1 MPTALD
7 FSGKEPSKCTII
19 RHKGGI
25 SMDILSLKN
34 ISFQNILANISLN
47 VPQNGFIT
55 LSGPSGSGKS
65 TILKICARMLTQS
78 TGELIFEGEDA
89 AKIPVDKYRMQ
100 VSYCFQQPVLFGD
113 TVADNLDFPFEI
125 RKEPVKRQHEIE
137 LLERV
142 NLSSS
147 YLEKPIADLSGGE
160 KQRVAL
166 IRNLMFKPKV
176 LLLDEVTAGLDADN
190 KKIVHMLISSY
201 RKSGGTVI
209 AVTHD
214 TDELRQAEQIIRI
227 EEGRIIEQ

>member
-1 MPTALD
+1 M
-7 FSGKEPSKCTII
+7 
-19 RHKGGI
+19 
-25 SMDILSLKN
+25 
-34 ISFQNILANISLN
+34 
-47 VPQNGFIT
+47 
-55 LSGPSGSGKS
+55 
-65 TILKICARMLTQS
+65 KICARMLTQS

-113 TVADNLDFPFEI
+113 TVSDNLDFPFEI

-137 LLERV
+137 LLKRV

>member
-1 MPTALD
+1 M
-7 FSGKEPSKCTII
+7 
-19 RHKGGI
+19 
-25 SMDILSLKN
+25 
-34 ISFQNILANISLN
+34 
-47 VPQNGFIT
+47 
-55 LSGPSGSGKS
+55 
-65 TILKICARMLTQS
+65 
-78 TGELIFEGEDA
+78 
-89 AKIPVDKYRMQ
+89 
-100 VSYCFQQPVLFGD
+100 
-113 TVADNLDFPFEI
+113 ADNLDFPFEI

-166 IRNLMFKPKV
+166 IRNLLFKPKV

-190 KKIVHMLISSY
+190 KKIAHMLISSY

-214 TDELRQAEQIIRI
+214 TDELRQAEQTIFFLSPSWKSIVTHTQKN
-227 EEGRIIEQ
+227 G

>member
-1 MPTALD
+1 MLPKYLW
-7 FSGKEPSKCTII
+7 I
-19 RHKGGI
+19 
-25 SMDILSLKN
+25 N
-34 ISFQNILANISLN
+34 IECKFRIVFNNRC
-47 VPQNGFIT
+47 F
-55 LSGPSGSGKS
+55 
-65 TILKICARMLTQS
+65 LKIQWL
-78 TGELIFEGEDA
+78 
-89 AKIPVDKYRMQ
+89 
-100 VSYCFQQPVLFGD
+100 
-113 TVADNLDFPFEI
+113 NFPFEI
-125 RKEPVKRQHEIE
+125 RKTAIDRQHEIE

-147 YLEKPIADLSGGE
+147 YLEKPVADLSGGE

-227 EEGRIIEQ
+227 KEGRIIE

>member
-7 FSGKEPSKCTII
+7 FSGKEPSKCNII
-19 RHKGGI
+19 GHKGGI

-34 ISFQNILANISLN
+34 ISFKNILTNISLSI
-47 VPQNGFIT
+47 PQNSFIT

-100 VSYCFQQPVLFGD
+100 VSYCFQQPVLFEN

-125 RKEPVKRQHEIE
+125 RKTAIDRQHEIE
-137 LLERV
+137 LLDRV
-142 NLSSS
+142 NLSAA
-147 YLEKPIADLSGGE
+147 YLEKPITDLSGGE

-227 EEGRIIEQ
+227 EEGRIIE

>member
-1 MPTALD
+1 
-7 FSGKEPSKCTII
+7 
-19 RHKGGI
+19 
-25 SMDILSLKN
+25 
-34 ISFQNILANISLN
+34 
-47 VPQNGFIT
+47 
-55 LSGPSGSGKS
+55 
-65 TILKICARMLTQS
+65 MLTQS

-89 AKIPVDKYRMQ
+89 AKISVDKYRMQ

-125 RKEPVKRQHEIE
+125 RKEPVQRQHEIE

-214 TDELRQAEQIIRI
+214 TDELRQAEQIIHI

>member
-1 MPTALD
+1 
-7 FSGKEPSKCTII
+7 
-19 RHKGGI
+19 
-25 SMDILSLKN
+25 
-34 ISFQNILANISLN
+34 
-47 VPQNGFIT
+47 
-55 LSGPSGSGKS
+55 
-65 TILKICARMLTQS
+65 MLTQS

-125 RKEPVKRQHEIE
+125 RKEPVKCQHEIE

>member
-1 MPTALD
+1 
-7 FSGKEPSKCTII
+7 
-19 RHKGGI
+19 
-25 SMDILSLKN
+25 MDILSLKN
-34 ISFQNILANISLN
+34 ISFKNILTNISLSI
-47 VPQNGFIT
+47 PQNSFIT

-65 TILKICARMLTQS
+65 TILKICARMLPQS

-166 IRNLMFKPKV
+166 IRNLMFKKPKV

>member
-1 MPTALD
+1 
-7 FSGKEPSKCTII
+7 
-19 RHKGGI
+19 
-25 SMDILSLKN
+25 MDVLSLKN
-34 ISFQNILANISLN
+34 ISFKNILTNINLSI
-47 VPQNGFIT
+47 PQNSFIT

-89 AKIPVDKYRMQ
+89 AKTPVDKYRMQ

-113 TVADNLDFPFEI
+113 TVADNLDFPFKI
-125 RKEPVKRQHEIE
+125 RNEPLDRQHEIE

-142 NLSSS
+142 NLSSY

-166 IRNLMFKPKV
+166 IRNLMFKPKI
-176 LLLDEVTAGLDADN
+176 LLLDEVTTGLDANN
-190 KKIVHMLISSY
+190 KEIVHMLISSY

-214 TDELRQAEQIIRI
+214 TDELRQAEQIIHI
-227 EEGRIIEQ
+227 EEGRILEQ

>member
-1 MPTALD
+1 
-7 FSGKEPSKCTII
+7 
-19 RHKGGI
+19 
-25 SMDILSLKN
+25 MDILSLKN
-34 ISFQNILANISLN
+34 ISFKNILTNISLSI
-47 VPQNGFIT
+47 PQNSFIT

-100 VSYCFQQPVLFGD
+100 VSYCFQQPVLFEN

-125 RKEPVKRQHEIE
+125 RKTAIDRQHEIE

-142 NLSSS
+142 NLSAA
-147 YLEKPIADLSGGE
+147 YLEKPITDLSGGE

-166 IRNLMFKPKV
+166 IRNLMFKPKI

-201 RKSGGTVI
+201 RKSVGTVI

-227 EEGRIIEQ
+227 EEGRIIE

>member
-1 MPTALD
+1 
-7 FSGKEPSKCTII
+7 
-19 RHKGGI
+19 
-25 SMDILSLKN
+25 MDILSLKN
-34 ISFQNILANISLN
+34 ISFKNILTNISLSI
-47 VPQNGFIT
+47 PQNSFIT

-89 AKIPVDKYRMQ
+89 AKTPVDKYRMQ

-113 TVADNLDFPFEI
+113 TVADNLDFPFKI
-125 RKEPVKRQHEIE
+125 RNEPLDRQHEIE

-166 IRNLMFKPKV
+166 IRNLMFKPKI
-176 LLLDEVTAGLDADN
+176 LLLDEVTTGLDADN
-190 KKIVHMLISSY
+190 KEIVHMLISSY

-214 TDELRQAEQIIRI
+214 TDELRQAEQIIHI
-227 EEGRIIEQ
+227 EEGRILEQ

>member
-1 MPTALD
+1 
-7 FSGKEPSKCTII
+7 
-19 RHKGGI
+19 
-25 SMDILSLKN
+25 MDILSLKN
-34 ISFQNILANISLN
+34 ISFKNILTNISLSI
-47 VPQNGFIT
+47 PQNSFIT

-125 RKEPVKRQHEIE
+125 RNEPLERQHEIE

-166 IRNLMFKPKV
+166 IRNLMFKPKI
-176 LLLDEVTAGLDADN
+176 LLLDEVTTGLDADN
-190 KKIVHMLISSY
+190 KEIVHMLISSY

-214 TDELRQAEQIIRI
+214 TDELRQAEQIIHI
-227 EEGRIIEQ
+227 EEGRILEQ

>member
-1 MPTALD
+1 MTDPILQVKDLSVYYNKKKALNSVSLDFASKEITAL
-7 FSGKEPSKCTII
+7 I
-19 RHKGGI
+19 
-25 SMDILSLKN
+25 
-34 ISFQNILANISLN
+34 
-47 VPQNGFIT
+47 
-55 LSGPSGSGKS
+55 GPSGSGKS
-65 TILKICARMLTQS
+65 PILKICARMLTQS

-214 TDELRQAEQIIRI
+214 TDELRQAEQIILI
-227 EEGRIIEQ
+227 EEGRIIE

>member
-1 MPTALD
+1 
-7 FSGKEPSKCTII
+7 
-19 RHKGGI
+19 
-25 SMDILSLKN
+25 MDILSLKN
-34 ISFQNILANISLN
+34 ISFKNILTNISLSI
-47 VPQNGFIT
+47 PQNGFIT

-65 TILKICARMLTQS
+65 TILKICARMLTKS

-166 IRNLMFKPKV
+166 IRNLLFKPKV
-176 LLLDEVTAGLDADN
+176 LLLDEVTAGLDVD
-190 KKIVHMLISSY
+190 KFLQKIWRNRYRRDARHRRITPSRTNYFFLISIMEVDCHTY
-201 RKSGGTVI
+201 AKKRM
-209 AVTHD
+209 
-214 TDELRQAEQIIRI
+214 IRN
-227 EEGRIIEQ
+227 